1 MKSSISSSSFRRI
14 KGESAENRL
23 SNPKHKTI
31 NGYIL
36 VKIQHS
42 DKKLGLIA
50 GMGELP
56 IAVAGEAKSQGY
68 TICAIALE
76 PLADKSLSSHVDEIK
91 WVNVGKLGTLINSL
105 KKSGIKEAVM
115 AGKVSKTLL
124 YKSKITPDLRA
135 VKLLFTLKDRR
146 DDSILLAIAKE
157 LADEGI
163 ELLDITLFSTGL
175 LMPEGVLTKNKPSN
189 DEWKD
194 IEFGW
199 KMAKEIGRLDIGQTV
214 VVKDRAVMAVEAIEG
229 TDEAIKRGGKLAGE
243 GAVVVKVS
251 KPNQDMR
258 FDVPAVGLQT
268 LSAMQEVKARVLC
281 VEAKKSLILNKD
293 KLLEEAKIAGIS
305 IVGYSG

>member
-31 NGYIL
+31 TGYIL

-135 VKLLFTLKDRR
+135 VRLLFTLKDRR

-189 DEWKD
+189 DERKD

-214 VVKDRAVMAVEAIEG
+214 VVKNRAVMAVEAIEG

-293 KLLEEAKIAGIS
+293 KLLEVAKIAGIS